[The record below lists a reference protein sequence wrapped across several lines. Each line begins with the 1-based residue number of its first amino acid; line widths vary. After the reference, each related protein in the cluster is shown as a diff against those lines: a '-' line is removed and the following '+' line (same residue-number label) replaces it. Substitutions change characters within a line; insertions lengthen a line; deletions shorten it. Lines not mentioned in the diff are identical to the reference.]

1 MCTGTSATSTASSDM
16 VAEGDSKNGISDVE
30 DSPAIEFDDSP
41 LLFPEL
47 VVFFVCNYFFYYLNI
62 KQLIKFK

>member
-1 MCTGTSATSTASSDM
+1 MFVSQLFFYRGSLCTGTSATSTASSDM

-47 VVFFVCNYFFYYLNI
+47 VVFFVCL
-62 KQLIKFK
+62 

>member
-1 MCTGTSATSTASSDM
+1 M

-47 VVFFVCNYFFYYLNI
+47 VVFFVCNFFFYYLNI